1 MVKFFHSIKA
11 WSFKNCQYIGGLD
24 YMGHFVDHDNKIV
37 LHCLSEHDYIEGSI
51 SNKQKK
57 NTMNEENTTT
67 T

>member
-1 MVKFFHSIKA
+1 
-11 WSFKNCQYIGGLD
+11 
-24 YMGHFVDHDNKIV
+24 MGHFVDHDNKIV